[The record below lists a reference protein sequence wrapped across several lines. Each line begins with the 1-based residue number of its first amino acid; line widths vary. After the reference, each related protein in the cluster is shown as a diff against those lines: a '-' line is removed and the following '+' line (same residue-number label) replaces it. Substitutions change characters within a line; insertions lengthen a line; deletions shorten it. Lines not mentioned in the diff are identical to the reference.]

1 MPTLKFLSRSEGIF
15 HNCGVPNVSQD
26 AIERWLLLT
35 KEEEWLGD
43 DLFSAMEHFYI
54 EGIDWA
60 ESICAGLAAVLSLSP
75 GHQRAIEWKE
85 GMEKALAKFDK
96 DAENLF
102 ASAESKSYGDQSRQT
117 SSERTFWLTSTEAR
131 LCVQRKRPVPFISHN
146 AVWPMSMSYRRYVS
160 IMRFKPTPVI
170 TSRRSA

>member
-117 SSERTFWLTSTEAR
+117 SSERTSG
-131 LCVQRKRPVPFISHN
+131 
-146 AVWPMSMSYRRYVS
+146 
-160 IMRFKPTPVI
+160 
-170 TSRRSA
+170 SRRLRHVSAFSVNARCPSSRTTPSGQCR